1 MTQAESLF
9 FLCGHLDIYDTHYI
23 KKDSLCVKRVDE
35 YEDYIESLFN
45 PNSNKIF
52 ISDIRNEKFLKSTL
66 YNINMDKHIFEKIK
80 DYQWNKIVPFKDQLK
95 VLGWTELFFNDDCQ

>member
-1 MTQAESLF
+1 M
-9 FLCGHLDIYDTHYI
+9 
-23 KKDSLCVKRVDE
+23 CVKRVDE